1 VSPAIAR
8 TSHAAIVGA
17 GRDLLEAGGPGT
29 VTMQA
34 VAERVGVRAP
44 SLYKRFSSRD
54 ALIAAIASAT
64 LDDLGEALAPPSSD
78 PDPAAGLR
86 AVAVAYRAFAQANP
100 QAFGLLSMNLP
111 AAARP
116 PVEHSAQA
124 ARPVLD
130 LAARLVGSD
139 RALEAARVVTAF
151 ATGFISMELAGA
163 FRLGGDV
170 DEAYRYG
177 IAALVDALGH
187 RRGTGRQSRS
197 SPRP

>member
-8 TSHAAIVGA
+8 TSEAAIVGA
-17 GRDLLEAGGPGT
+17 GRDLLEAGGLGT

-163 FRLGGDV
+163 FRLGGDL

-177 IAALVDALGH
+177 IEALVDALGH
-187 RRGTGRQSRS
+187 RRGTGRHPRS

>member
-1 VSPAIAR
+1 VSPALAR
-8 TSHAAIVGA
+8 TSDAAIVGA
-17 GRDLLEAGGPGT
+17 GRGLLEAGGLGT

-34 VAERVGVRAP
+34 VATRVGVRAP

-54 ALIAAIASAT
+54 ALIAAIASAA
-64 LDDLGEALAPPSSD
+64 LEELGEALAPPSRD

-86 AVAVAYRAFAQANP
+86 AVAGAYRLFAQANP
-100 QAFGLLSMNLP
+100 QAFGLLYMNLP
-111 AAARP
+111 PAARP

-130 LAARLVGSD
+130 LAARLVGPD
-139 RALEAARVVTAF
+139 RALEAARLVTAF

-163 FRLGGDV
+163 FRLGGDL

-177 IAALVDALGH
+177 IEALVDVLSRG
-187 RRGTGRQSRS
+187 RGTERTRS
-197 SPRP
+197 SPTT